1 MTEDPDKFQHALF
14 YEDYDGAQEAEG
26 WIYENITTDVHAS
39 DQGEGATPME
49 CRFFTSDKLSEF
61 DMKWIIQET
70 RPDVYS
76 FNTEY
81 L

>member
-1 MTEDPDKFQHALF
+1 MANRSYQNALF
-14 YEDYDGAQEAEG
+14 YEDFDNAEKAEE
-26 WIYENITTDVHAS
+26 WIYKNVSIDVHAS
-39 DQGEGATPME
+39 DQGEGATPIE

-70 RPDVYS
+70 SPDVYS
-76 FNTEY
+76 FNAED